1 MPSIQESPTQLTIK
15 SFARTRRLILAI
27 VLLLLGLLIVFAVP
41 AKLLQMRE
49 IEPPPIRIL
58 RERGFDP
65 PTPAE
70 LLARLSDESGRTLIR
85 GQRPILL
92 PGILSLIAGAV
103 LLFSYTTGQ
112 TIIFDKPS
120 RQVSIKQ
127 SHRPFRT
134 QVSHFDF
141 DDITDIRID
150 RNRAYLSK
158 GPNNFTVRLEFDL
171 NNPDAIQPS
180 DFVYKRQWLLT
191 RYRLDQGEAQAI
203 VDRVNA
209 FVGQGAVNEMHS

>member
-1 MPSIQESPTQLTIK
+1 MPTIQESPTELTIK
-15 SFARTRRLILAI
+15 SFARTRRLVLAI

-41 AKLLQMRE
+41 VRLLQMRD

-65 PTPAE
+65 PTSAE

-92 PGILSLIAGAV
+92 PGILSLIAGAA

-112 TIIFDKPS
+112 TITFDKPS

-127 SHRPFRT
+127 SHRPFRVQT
-134 QVSHFDF
+134 SRFDF
-141 DDITDIRID
+141 DDITDIRVD
-150 RNRAYLSK
+150 RNRSYLSK
-158 GPNNFTVRLEFDL
+158 GSNNYTVRLTFDL
-171 NNPDAIQPS
+171 NGPNTEKPS
-180 DFVYKRQWLLT
+180 DFVYKRQCLLS
-191 RYRLDQGEAQAI
+191 RYKLDQTRAQAM
-203 VDRVNA
+203 VDRVSA
-209 FVGQGAVNEMHS
+209 FVAQGQ